1 MELVF
6 VNRSTFPYCGD
17 IGQTFWQLSS

>member
-6 VNRSTFPYCGD
+6 VNRFTFPYCGD